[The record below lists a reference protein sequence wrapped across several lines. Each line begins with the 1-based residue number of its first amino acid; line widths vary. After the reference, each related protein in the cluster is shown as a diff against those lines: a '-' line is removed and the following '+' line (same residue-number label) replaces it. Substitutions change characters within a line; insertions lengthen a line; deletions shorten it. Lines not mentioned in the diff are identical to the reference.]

1 MSGEPRPAGSR
12 GDLGPA
18 VPARWAE
25 LAPLVDAVLDAPTER
40 RSSILLELSPSDPE
54 LRAEVERLVAECERG
69 MPMLDRHAADAF
81 LQLLVDDVDLAIPE
95 ILGGRYRIEHEI
107 GRGGMAL
114 VYVARDLKHARAVAV
129 KVIRPNLAASLGRSR
144 FLREIEIAA
153 RLRHPNIV
161 PVYDSGDAD
170 GMLYFVMPYEE
181 GPSLRTRL
189 DRDGALSVTQCVN
202 VLRDVGRAL
211 AYAHEH
217 GVVHRDVKPDNVLMS
232 GGAAVVT
239 DFGIAKAV
247 HAAQS
252 DAPTGTLT
260 QPGAG
265 IGTPAYMA
273 PEQAVGDPATD
284 HRADIYSFG
293 CLAYELFAGHP
304 PFHDLPTHEIIAA
317 HVGTKPVPL
326 SSASAGVPES
336 IAGLVARCLEKSPGA
351 RPQSAQELLTD
362 LDAAQTGPTELV
374 RRRRRTPRPLL
385 ITAGII
391 TVALIGSIGSMLGV
405 RRGRATWVRETA
417 IPELR
422 QLASLP
428 PLLRTADRNRFEE
441 GYRVAQRALAIEPSD
456 SMLRKLAAQVE
467 QRITLTSEPVGA
479 HVYRQA
485 YAGPDS
491 IWVSLGETP
500 LDSVSIPLGW
510 SRLKLEKP
518 GYWPAIRVFGV
529 GPGLNPTIVRLLPV
543 NADTIGELLPVP
555 GGMVNPFRYTTGFL
569 SLPARKVADFEIGRF
584 EVTNREYKRF
594 VEAGGYRRRELWDGD
609 IRRYGSPTSWEQAMA
624 ALTDRTGRP
633 GPSTWEVSDYP
644 AGQADYPVG
653 GVSWYEAKAYARFVG
668 KQLPTVYH
676 WMWAA
681 TSDRAHLVIPQ
692 SNFEPRGP
700 APVGQFRAMTGFGA
714 LDMAGN
720 VREWCENA
728 TGGDRFALGGAWGEP
743 QHLFNAN
750 HHQDPFDRSPG
761 NGFRLAR
768 FPTSD
773 SAAAAPAELQL
784 RDFGVERPA
793 SDEVFAI
800 YRRSYDYDPAP
811 LDARIEDA
819 DTAADWVRQ
828 RVSFSAGYG
837 GERMIAV
844 LFLPRTGR
852 SPYQTLVYFPGAY
865 AIKGTVSRDGYTD
878 FFARYV
884 TKSGRA
890 FLLPMYKGT
899 YERSD
904 TMSTTAPNESS
915 YYRDMV
921 IQMGKDLRRSVDY
934 LSTRRDIDSS
944 RIAYFGVSWGGGLAG
959 LMMGI
964 EPRFRT
970 AVVVSGGLYIERSQ
984 PEVDPLNFLRHVRM
998 PVLMINGRYDSI
1010 FPVEASQNPMFRM
1023 LGTPPDRKQHI
1034 FEESPHAVPAD
1045 ALFTKAFLWLDRYL
1059 GPTS

>member
-1 MSGEPRPAGSR
+1 MSAEPRPSGSR
-12 GDLGPA
+12 SDSGPA
-18 VPARWAE
+18 VPDRWAE
-25 LAPLVDAVLDAPTER
+25 LAPLVDAVLDAPAER
-40 RSSILLELSPSDPE
+40 RSSILMELSATDPA

-69 MPMLDRHAADAF
+69 MPMLDRRVGDAF
-81 LQLLVDDVDLAIPE
+81 SQLLVDDVDLAIPE
-95 ILGGRYRIEHEI
+95 ILGGRYQIEHEI

-129 KVIRPNLAASLGRSR
+129 KVIRPDLAASLGRTR

-153 RLRHPNIV
+153 SLRHPNIV
-161 PVYDSGDAD
+161 PLYDSGDAD
-170 GMLYFVMPYEE
+170 GMLYFVMPFEE

-189 DRDGALSVTQCVN
+189 DQGGPLPVSQCLN
-202 VLRDVGRAL
+202 VLRDIARAL

-217 GVVHRDVKPDNVLMS
+217 GVVHRDVKPDNVMMS

-260 QPGAG
+260 KPGAG

-326 SSASAGVPES
+326 SSESAAVPES
-336 IAGLVARCLEKSPGA
+336 IAGLVARCLEKSPAA
-351 RPQSAQELLTD
+351 RPQSAQELLAE

-374 RRRRRTPRPLL
+374 RGQRRPRRGLL
-385 ITAGII
+385 VSAAII
-391 TVALIGSIGSMLGV
+391 AVGLIGSMFGV
-405 RRGRATWVRETA
+405 RRSRAAWVRETA
-417 IPELR
+417 IPKLQ
-422 QLASLP
+422 QLADLP
-428 PLLRTADRNRFEE
+428 PLLRIADTKGFEE
-441 GYRVAQRALAIEPSD
+441 GYRVAQRALSIEPND
-456 SMLRKLAAQVE
+456 SVLRKLAARVE
-467 QRITLTSEPVGA
+467 QRINLTSEPAGA
-479 HVYRQA
+479 RVYRQA

-491 IWVSLGETP
+491 TWTSLGETP

-510 SRLKLEKP
+510 SRLKLEKQ

-529 GPGLNPTIVRLLPV
+529 GQGLNPTIVRLLPL
-543 NADTIGELLPVP
+543 NADTTGELLPVR
-555 GGMVNPFRYTTGFL
+555 GGMVTPFRYTTGFL
-569 SLPARKVADFEIGRF
+569 NAPARKVTDFQIGRF

-594 VEAGGYRRRELWDGD
+594 VEAGGYRRRELWDRD
-609 IRRYGSPTSWEQAMA
+609 IRRHGNPISWEQAMV

-633 GPSTWEVSDYP
+633 GPATWEVSDYP
-644 AGQADYPVG
+644 AGQADFPVG

-668 KQLPTVYH
+668 KQLPTIYH
-676 WMWAA
+676 WVWAA
-681 TSDRAHLVIPQ
+681 TIDRAHLIIPQ

-700 APVGQFRAMTGFGA
+700 APVGQFPGMTGFGA

-743 QHLFNAN
+743 QHMFNAN
-750 HHQDPFDRSPG
+750 HHQDPFDRSAA

-768 FPTSD
+768 FSTSD
-773 SAAAAPAELQL
+773 SAAAGPVEVQV
-784 RDFGVERPA
+784 RDFSVERPA
-793 SDEVFAI
+793 SDEAFAI
-800 YRRSYDYDPAP
+800 YRRAYDYDPTP
-811 LDARIEDA
+811 LDARIEHT
-819 DTAADWVRQ
+819 DTTAEWIRQ

-837 GERMIAV
+837 AERMIAV
-844 LFLPRTGR
+844 IFLPRGGR
-852 SPYQTLVYFPGAY
+852 PPYQTLVSFPGAY
-865 AIKGTVSRDGYTD
+865 ALKGTITRDGYTD
-878 FFARYV
+878 FFASYV

-890 FLLPMYKGT
+890 FMLPMYKGT

-904 TMSTTAPNESS
+904 TMSKTAPNESS
-915 YYRDMV
+915 YYRDRI

-944 RIAYFGVSWGGGLAG
+944 RIAYFGISWGGAIGGILIA
-959 LMMGI
+959 I

-970 AVVVSGGLYIERSQ
+970 AVMVSGGLFFERSQ
-984 PEVDPLNFLRHVRM
+984 PEVDPLNFLPRVRM

-1010 FPVEASQNPMFRM
+1010 FPVEASQDPMFRM
-1023 LGTPPDRKQHI
+1023 LGTPRDRKQHDI
-1034 FEESPHAVPAD
+1034 EESQHAPPAEV
-1045 ALFTKAFLWLDRYL
+1045 LFTKAFSWLDRYL
-1059 GPTS
+1059 GPTQ